1 MNLNTYIKTARETS
15 RRRHARMIEYRK
27 FCSGGALV
35 FTGLLLAALYCMV
48 THRLGA

>member
-1 MNLNTYIKTARETS
+1 MSTNTMIAAARAEV
-15 RRRHARMIEYRK
+15 RRRHARRAEFRA
-27 FCSGGALV
+27 FCSGGVLV